1 MVQVREDPEAT
12 MNIKQAETMLGTLRY
27 ILDRIRHR
35 KETNLVV
42 FEEGQAVDAEEVG
55 QAQPNFFSRKDKQ
68 LTLKKLVKLNQ
79 IVGFLSEKYNEAE
92 SEEAS

>member
-55 QAQPNFFSRKDKQ
+55 QTQPDCWFSQREIQ
-68 LTLKKLVKLNQ
+68 RGGIRGGKLDTY
-79 IVGFLSEKYNEAE
+79 I
-92 SEEAS
+92 